1 MNQKNDNFI
10 DKTFTVLADIIL
22 KILPATKDEKQAFSY
37 YRSGMTS
44 QSNGDYAEA
53 LENYYEALKLEE
65 DPYDR
70 SYILYN
76 IGLIYGNNGDYIKA
90 IEYYQQA
97 LDLNSNLPQA
107 LNNIAVIYLY
117 QGTKASQNKEF
128 ELAQN
133 LFDKAS
139 EYWKNAIR
147 LAPNNYIEAQNW
159 LKITGKMNQ
168 NDTF

>member
-22 KILPATKDEKQAFSY
+22 KVLPATKDEKKAFSY
-37 YRSGMTS
+37 YRSGMS
-44 QSNGDYAEA
+44 AQANGDYAEA

-76 IGLIYGNNGDYIKA
+76 IGLIYSSNGDYFKA
-90 IEYYQQA
+90 IDYYKQA
-97 LDLNSNLPQA
+97 LDLNTKLPQA
-107 LNNIAVIYLY
+107 LNNIAVIYHY
-117 QGTKASQNKEF
+117 QGTRALERKDF
-128 ELAQN
+128 ELAQK
-133 LFDKAS
+133 LFNEAS
-139 EYWKNAIR
+139 DYWKNAIT

-159 LKITGKMNQ
+159 LKITGKIN
-168 NDTF
+168 NSSTI